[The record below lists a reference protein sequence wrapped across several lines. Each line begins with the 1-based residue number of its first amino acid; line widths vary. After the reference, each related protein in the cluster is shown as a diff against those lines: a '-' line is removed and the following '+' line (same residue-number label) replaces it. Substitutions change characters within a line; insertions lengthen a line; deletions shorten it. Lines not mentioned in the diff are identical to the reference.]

1 MKSGAAA
8 IHTRYVSTVVFPPH
22 LRGAISV
29 RRAHRILMPSRRLGG
44 EHSSSQ
50 APGKQVTSA
59 AKRDNPRGQ
68 VSCSKQN
75 MFWMKK
81 KKKDNSQGT
90 LSCLFLLVF
99 LPSFN

>member
-29 RRAHRILMPSRRLGG
+29 RRAHRILMPSQCLGG

-59 AKRDNPRGQ
+59 AKWDNPWGQ

-75 MFWMKK
+75 MFWMQKK
-81 KKKDNSQGT
+81 KTTAKEPYGVFSY
-90 LSCLFLLVF
+90 LFSFPLLT
-99 LPSFN
+99 N